1 MPVVVDGHGD
11 HWLLRESDT
20 LEVHAEDQTFSDPKA
35 RWNRLVRTAT
45 PLFFANMYTHAA
57 PVEDAKHIIQYTTG
71 SGEHRTSEGSPSD
84 TWLMLGNTPTLGF
97 KYPSHLSTETHSSPA
112 AWVPVELWDHR
123 TSIPLGWLRP
133 KPRSVTPLPLKP
145 TVAPTPEPVVASTP
159 LPLKPTAVPTSE
171 PVVPEPVVASTP
183 VAFEPDTPPEP
194 VVAPIQ
200 PAEPRRGIMPLNEEE
215 KTLLA
220 SLLATRQE
228 LQIIP
233 DNKIAPGKPWQRLQP
248 PQCDT
253 KPKPKVDSVQPKMQV
268 QNIGKEWERLQ
279 PPQCD
284 KEPNPED
291 NGVQPKM
298 QVQNIGK
305 EWERLQPPQCGKKPK
320 KNVPSKPWQPVS
332 KLQRLLQCK
341 TPPPPPP
348 LAPAPACPNKKK
360 VYFRF

>member
-45 PLFFANMYTHAA
+45 PLFFANMYTHAT

-71 SGEHRTSEGSPSD
+71 NGEHRTSEGSPSD
-84 TWLMLGNTPTLGF
+84 TWLMLGDTPTLGF

-145 TVAPTPEPVVASTP
+145 TVAPTPEPVVTEPVVASTP
-159 LPLKPTAVPTSE
+159 LPLKPTVAPTPE

-183 VAFEPDTPPEP
+183 VAFEPDTTPSEP
-194 VVAPIQ
+194 VAAPIQ

-220 SLLATRQE
+220 SLLATRQQI
-228 LQIIP
+228 QIIP

-248 PQCDT
+248 PQCDK
-253 KPKPKVDSVQPKMQV
+253 KPKPKDNGVQPEMQV

-284 KEPNPED
+284 K
-291 NGVQPKM
+291 KS
-298 QVQNIGK
+298 
-305 EWERLQPPQCGKKPK
+305 K
-320 KNVPSKPWQPVS
+320 KNVLSKPWQPVP
-332 KLQRLLQCK
+332 KLQRLLQCEN
-341 TPPPPPP
+341 PPPPP
-348 LAPAPACPNKKK
+348 APAPACPKKKK
-360 VYFRF
+360 VCFRF